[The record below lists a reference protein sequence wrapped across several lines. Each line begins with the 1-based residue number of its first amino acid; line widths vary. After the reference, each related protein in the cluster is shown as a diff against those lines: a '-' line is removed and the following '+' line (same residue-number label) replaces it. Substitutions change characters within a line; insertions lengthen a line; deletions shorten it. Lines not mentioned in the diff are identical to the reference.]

1 MIDEELLNILRCPI
15 TKTRLTVADQ
25 ELVDRVNK
33 RIEQE
38 KIENCIGEKVTRAV
52 DGGLINE
59 SQAHLLPIFDGIPCL
74 IPDEAIPL
82 AQITD

>member
-1 MIDEELLNILRCPI
+1 MINEELLSILRCPI
-15 TKTRLTVADQ
+15 TKSRLTVADQ
-25 ELVDRVNK
+25 KLIDKINE

-38 KIENCIGEKVTRAV
+38 KIENCIGEKVTRSV
-52 DGGLINE
+52 DSGLINE

-82 AQITD
+82 AQISD